1 MYVYADLGALT
12 TPKPANL
19 LELAVNWQPFLM
31 KVITKFDCSDF
42 RTGCMECQIPRKSVN
57 IAKQLY
63 YIGSEKLFCNRTKSD
78 SENNTYMYTCM
89 CIVLEIVVRH
99 QTLPTIV
106 NVHLNIFVLV
116 V

>member
-1 MYVYADLGALT
+1 MFLIKKLLGLYHCVQIITSRACADGPSDQVCTYVYADLGALT

-63 YIGSEKLFCNRTKSD
+63 YVYR
-78 SENNTYMYTCM
+78 
-89 CIVLEIVVRH
+89 
-99 QTLPTIV
+99 Q
-106 NVHLNIFVLV
+106 
-116 V
+116 